1 MTRRIRLEDVAAE
14 VGLSRASVSMVMRGA
29 PGPSADTVERV
40 LAAADRLGYRP
51 DRAASALASRR
62 SRMIGVVLEVRST
75 FHAELAE
82 EMLAAADRIG
92 YDLLLGPRTPHRD
105 EARAVESLLD
115 SRCEALVLI
124 GTEAPVDRLVAL
136 DRQVPVVTVGRR
148 MPGAELDVV
157 RLDDESGVSEMVRHL
172 IGLGHRRITYVRGH
186 DVVIAADREA
196 GYRRAMAE
204 AGLEPLVLAGGK
216 DADDGVRSARAV
228 LSGTWPTAVLLFNDQ
243 AAVGFIAELQRA
255 GVDVPGQVSVGG
267 FDDSPLARMGAVALT
282 TVRQDVPGL
291 TRHTL
296 DLIGERLDGGRSTRR
311 EVVIPPEVVV
321 RSSTGAPA
329 APREPSPGR

>member
-1 MTRRIRLEDVAAE
+1 MARRIRLEDVAAE

-51 DRAASALASRR
+51 DRAAAALASRR

-124 GTEAPVDRLVAL
+124 GTEAPVERLVAL
-136 DRQVPVVTVGRR
+136 DRQLPVVTVGRR
-148 MPGAELDVV
+148 IPGAELDVV
-157 RLDDESGVSEMVRHL
+157 RLDDYAGVSELVGHL
-172 IGLGHRRITYVRGH
+172 VGLGHRRITYVRGH
-186 DVVIAADREA
+186 DAVIAADREA
-196 GYRRAMAE
+196 GYRSAMAA
-204 AGLEPLVLAGGK
+204 AGLEPHVLAGGK
-216 DADDGVRSARAV
+216 DADDGVASARVMLADD
-228 LSGTWPTAVLLFNDQ
+228 LPTAVLLFNDQ
-243 AAVGFIAELQRA
+243 AAIGFMSELTRA
-255 GVDVPGQVSVGG
+255 GVDVPAQVSVAG
-267 FDDSPLARMGAVALT
+267 FDDSPLARMGPVGLT
-282 TVRQDVPGL
+282 TIRQDVPGL

-296 DLIGERLDGGRSTRR
+296 DLIGERLDGGRTARR
-311 EVVIPPEVVV
+311 DVVIRPEVVM
-321 RSSTGAPA
+321 RSSVGAVA
-329 APREPSPGR
+329 GI

>member
-1 MTRRIRLEDVAAE
+1 MSRRIRLEDVAAE

-124 GTEAPVDRLVAL
+124 GTEAPVERLVAL

-148 MPGAELDVV
+148 MPGATLDVV
-157 RLDDESGVSEMVRHL
+157 RLDDESGVSGLVRHMV
-172 IGLGHRRITYVRGH
+172 GLGHRRIAYVRGH
-186 DVVIAADREA
+186 DAVIAADREA
-196 GYRRAMAE
+196 GYRRAMSE
-204 AGLEPLVLAGGK
+204 AGLEPHVVAGGK
-216 DADDGVRSARAV
+216 DAEDGVASARSMLAEA
-228 LSGTWPTAVLLFNDQ
+228 LPTAVLLFNDQ
-243 AAVGFIAELQRA
+243 AAIGFMSELARA
-255 GVDVPGQVSVGG
+255 GVDVPAQVSVAG
-267 FDDSPLARMGAVALT
+267 FDDSPLARLGPVALT
-282 TVRQDVPGL
+282 TVHQDVPGL

-296 DLIGERLDGGRSTRR
+296 ELIGERLDGGRSARR
-311 EVVIPPEVVV
+311 EVVITPEVVV
-321 RSSTGAPA
+321 RASTAEVAGI
-329 APREPSPGR
+329 

>member
-1 MTRRIRLEDVAAE
+1 MTRRVRLEDVAAE

-29 PGPSADTVERV
+29 PGPSAETVERV
-40 LAAADRLGYRP
+40 LAAADKLGYRP
-51 DRAASALASRR
+51 DRAAAALASRR

-124 GTEAPVDRLVAL
+124 GTEAPVERLVAL
-136 DRQVPVVTVGRR
+136 DRQVPLVTVGRR
-148 MPGAELDVV
+148 MPGAAVDVV
-157 RLDDESGVSEMVRHL
+157 RLDDELGVGELVRHL
-172 IGLGHRRITYVRGH
+172 VGLGHRRISYVRGH
-186 DVVIAADREA
+186 DAVIAADREA
-196 GYRRAMAE
+196 GYLAAMAD
-204 AGLEPLVLAGGK
+204 AGFQPHVIAGGK
-216 DADDGVRSARAV
+216 DAEDGAASARTLLAGD
-228 LSGTWPTAVLLFNDQ
+228 LPTAVLLFNDQ
-243 AAVGFIAELQRA
+243 AAIGFMSELTRA
-255 GVDVPGQVSVGG
+255 GVDVPGQVSVAG
-267 FDDSPLARMGAVALT
+267 FDDSPLARMGPVGLT

-296 DLIGERLDGGRSTRR
+296 ELVGERLDGGRTVRR
-311 EVVIPPEVVV
+311 DVVIPPEVVV
-321 RSSTGAPA
+321 RSSTA
-329 APREPSPGR
+329 SPLAGI